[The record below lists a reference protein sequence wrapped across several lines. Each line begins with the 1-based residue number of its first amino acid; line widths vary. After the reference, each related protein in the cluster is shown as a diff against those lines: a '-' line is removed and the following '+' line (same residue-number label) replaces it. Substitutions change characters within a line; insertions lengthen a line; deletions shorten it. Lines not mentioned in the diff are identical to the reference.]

1 MSRIQL
7 SRPLAEAEPQYEVIV
22 IGSGYGAAIAASRL
36 ARAGR
41 RVALLE
47 RGREIRPGDYPRSM
61 TEIAGDAQV
70 RVADNGQRLGR
81 ADGLLDLH
89 LNDDLSVLVGCGL
102 GGTSL
107 INANVALE
115 SDARL
120 KAYFDWPKVYQDQ
133 PGLLAP
139 YYDRARKALG
149 STPYPDSAPTL
160 PKLAAL
166 KQSAA
171 AMGQPFYRPP
181 INVTFQDGPNAFGF
195 AQKACTLCGDCCTGC
210 NYGAKNT
217 TLMNYLPDARAF
229 GAAIFTGAEVRR
241 IARSG
246 DGWQVTVRETG
257 SQDDD
262 TGTRQIT
269 ASLVVLGAGTL
280 GSTEILQRSAAA
292 GLALSPALGTRF
304 SGNGDVLAFGYNAN
318 LDGSFDDKIP
328 RPALRGVGAGTNA
341 PDRPQFQPG
350 PTIAGIIDMRDP
362 RAPVTDGLV
371 IEEGVLPGG
380 FAMAFTAMFFV
391 NEATSGDAFRF
402 GDTALRLKDAAAIG
416 AAITDNPAALGQFA
430 YDGPVGRSQTYLVMS
445 HDSSDGTLAF
455 ANDTTVVRW
464 PGVGRE
470 ASIARDNALLAQA
483 SDAIWA
489 EFAPNPLWQ
498 DAMGRK
504 LVSVHPIG
512 GCVMADSVDRG
523 VVNAWCQVF
532 DPAGGVHPG
541 LYVCDGSVIPGALGV
556 NPLLTISAI
565 SEMAVEKLATDR
577 GWQIDYTSTRPLPA
591 DALVAVTPVGKPAEE
606 PTKAE
611 LLQQVIDQMAKA
623 KGLIDAGDL
632 DGARAMFH
640 QTYTQITAGAQSHLI
655 PSWTMLRLVLTDGFT
670 TAIGQVIA
678 EFMPILQ
685 KVEDRLKAQDYSG
698 ALAVIKA
705 EAGDFSPGLGFDE
718 KMSGHIAPAGPH
730 YSHPISDPYRIAAR
744 EGETAGEARAITAH
758 FTVAADS
765 IQALMDDPDHQA
777 TLTGTLDCAALG
789 GRLTLDK
796 GASFDLLRQNAAS
809 VECWNMVY
817 RGTVQGGGLFSHK
830 TFYFKGFKT
839 LQRRPGSTYWADL
852 TTLRV
857 DIWDGP
863 DTTGLP
869 LFQGVMTLG
878 LEDLTHQLSTLKA
891 PMAQGIWQGGADIL
905 KRLTEAQWAGNL
917 AQSMQDKALRAE
929 IIREALLLAARSGH
943 EGLLRLVTLQ
953 AAESVAGF
961 FGRLIFRVYGG
972 VTAYLYDFPARDD
985 ATAPHR
991 KLRLPAPERHTPLLA
1006 GGQKLALTR
1015 YQGGTLGPVILAPG
1029 FGVTADSYTLD
1040 TTDENL
1046 TEFLVARGYDVWLFD
1061 YRGSPALDA
1070 SREAFDIDDLAH
1082 KDWPAAIDM
1091 VRRISGAAD
1100 VQVIAHC
1107 FASTSVLMALLA
1119 GMKGVRSVLSS
1130 QTSLHPVTSW
1140 FNYAK
1145 ADSHLASLLAH
1156 GVPKSYEGLVQ
1167 SLHLTPQQ
1175 TDLLQHGMKTV
1186 SMVGTSDADSPDYL
1200 KDKALDA
1207 LLWQVPFPHEVPC
1220 YNPVCHRVFGI
1231 FGASYA
1237 HKQLNEAT
1245 HNALGRV
1252 FGEISTEPFLQLA
1265 TILRY
1270 GRAVDAQGQD
1280 SYMDK
1285 PQNIVIPIDF
1295 VAGGDNRIFLP
1306 ETTLRSLRWLRATHP
1321 DAPKTMFTRRVFED
1335 YGHMDMFIGKS
1346 AHQEVFPYLLDRL
1359 QARAPGQQGKSLAN
1373 ADGMANADGKA

>member
-1 MSRIQL
+1 MLFYQKHLVKFTSAFLICLTLLPSLTNADGPKDNIPDQVRRIPGLGVEVPAAQRQQLEQGLAKLKTSLDQLKKNKDARIKALIPDVEIYHRAVRCALEYQEFFHEREIGTGHKLLKQGQERADQLLKGEAPWTRQTGLVVRGYTSKIDQTVQPYGLVIPDNYTFSGKSDYRCDLWFHGRGERLSEVNFINQQQRSRGQYTPADTIVL
-7 SRPLAEAEPQYEVIV
+7 HPYGRYSNAFKFAGEIDVLEALEATKQNYRIDDRVSV
-22 IGSGYGAAIAASRL
+22 RGFSMGGAACWQFAVHYADRWFAANPGAGFSETPLFLKVFQEEKLKPTWYEKKLWQMYDCPGYALNLFQCPTVAYSGEIDKQKQAADVMELALEKVGIDMVHIIGPDTAHKIHPDSKIIIEEKMDSL
-36 ARAGR
+36 AR
-41 RVALLE
+41 V
-47 RGREIRPGDYPRSM
+47 GRERVPATIHLVAYTLKYNRM
-61 TEIAGDAQV
+61 AWVTLDAMQEEWKQ
-70 RVADNGQRLGR
+70 A
-81 ADGLLDLH
+81 H
-89 LNDDLSVLVGCGL
+89 
-102 GGTSL
+102 
-107 INANVALE
+107 I
-115 SDARL
+115 DARL
-120 KAYFDWPKVYQDQ
+120 LSGNRVEVK
-133 PGLLAP
+133 
-139 YYDRARKALG
+139 
-149 STPYPDSAPTL
+149 TE
-160 PKLAAL
+160 
-166 KQSAA
+166 
-171 AMGQPFYRPP
+171 
-181 INVTFQDGPNAFGF
+181 NVTAFSLKMASGESPLDMTQPVTVQVDGIKLEAPRPMS
-195 AQKACTLCGDCCTGC
+195 D
-210 NYGAKNT
+210 
-217 TLMNYLPDARAF
+217 RSW
-229 GAAIFTGAEVRR
+229 EVSFHK
-241 IARSG
+241 SG

-1070 SREAFDIDDLAH
+1070 SREAFDIDDLAWH
-1082 KDWPAAIDM
+1082 A
-1091 VRRISGAAD
+1091 
-1100 VQVIAHC
+1100 
-1107 FASTSVLMALLA
+1107 
-1119 GMKGVRSVLSS
+1119 
-1130 QTSLHPVTSW
+1130 
-1140 FNYAK
+1140 
-1145 ADSHLASLLAH
+1145 
-1156 GVPKSYEGLVQ
+1156 
-1167 SLHLTPQQ
+1167 
-1175 TDLLQHGMKTV
+1175 
-1186 SMVGTSDADSPDYL
+1186 
-1200 KDKALDA
+1200 
-1207 LLWQVPFPHEVPC
+1207 
-1220 YNPVCHRVFGI
+1220 
-1231 FGASYA
+1231 
-1237 HKQLNEAT
+1237 
-1245 HNALGRV
+1245 
-1252 FGEISTEPFLQLA
+1252 
-1265 TILRY
+1265 
-1270 GRAVDAQGQD
+1270 
-1280 SYMDK
+1280 
-1285 PQNIVIPIDF
+1285 
-1295 VAGGDNRIFLP
+1295 
-1306 ETTLRSLRWLRATHP
+1306 
-1321 DAPKTMFTRRVFED
+1321 
-1335 YGHMDMFIGKS
+1335 
-1346 AHQEVFPYLLDRL
+1346 
-1359 QARAPGQQGKSLAN
+1359 QARTGPPPSTWCAASRGPPMSR
-1373 ADGMANADGKA
+1373 